1 MNWDD
6 LRHVLALAK
15 AGSLARAARELDV
28 DHTTVGRR
36 IDALEADLGLRLFTR
51 TKSGYVLTQE
61 ALALLPDLQQVEAA
75 VLAFER
81 CAHAHGK
88 GLEGTVR
95 ITSAETFAAR
105 WLAPRLASFGKQNP
119 GLSIELATGPN
130 IFDLGRREADVAVRT
145 FRSKHEDLVVVRAAE
160 MAFSLYA
167 TEGYLARCRTP
178 TSLDDLRAHELLS
191 VDPKP
196 QAVEAVWIHRVA
208 RGARF
213 VFSSNL
219 TMAVLNAALTGA
231 GIAVL
236 PCYIGDAE
244 PTLRRLPMPDE
255 PSQPIW
261 LVVHRDLQHTRRV
274 RVVLDFLTSALRADA
289 ALLAGK
295 R

>member
-1 MNWDD
+1 MKQLLLIDNYDSFTYN
-6 LRHVLALAK
+6 LVHYLQALGA
-15 AGSLARAARELDV
+15 
-28 DHTTVGRR
+28 
-36 IDALEADLGLRLFTR
+36 
-51 TKSGYVLTQE
+51 
-61 ALALLPDLQQVEAA
+61 
-75 VLAFER
+75 
-81 CAHAHGK
+81 
-88 GLEGTVR
+88 
-95 ITSAETFAAR
+95 
-105 WLAPRLASFGKQNP
+105 
-119 GLSIELATGPN
+119 
-130 IFDLGRREADVAVRT
+130 
-145 FRSKHEDLVVVRAAE
+145 
-160 MAFSLYA
+160 
-167 TEGYLARCRTP
+167 
-178 TSLDDLRAHELLS
+178 
-191 VDPKP
+191 
-196 QAVEAVWIHRVA
+196 AVEAVWIHRVA